1 MTVDAAVQRYEQYL
15 HALGREDVGTLCEI
29 AGRAAKKAEEQG
41 FGPCATTFPIMLGMV
56 SPEQKKALMGA
67 TVDSTRVTVQAPNHV
82 EVPARAVK
90 ASVTFTEGDLGDAI
104 MEHIDGIWYVTD

>member
-1 MTVDAAVQRYEQYL
+1 MTVAAAIQRYEQYL

-41 FGPCATTFPIMLGMV
+41 FGPCAKTFPIMLNMI
-56 SPEQKKALMGA
+56 SPEQKKALLSA
-67 TVDSTRVTVQAPNHV
+67 TVDPTRVTVQAPNRV

-90 ASVTFTEGDLGDAI
+90 ASETFTDSDLGDRI
-104 MEHIDGIWYVTD
+104 MEHINGIWYVTD